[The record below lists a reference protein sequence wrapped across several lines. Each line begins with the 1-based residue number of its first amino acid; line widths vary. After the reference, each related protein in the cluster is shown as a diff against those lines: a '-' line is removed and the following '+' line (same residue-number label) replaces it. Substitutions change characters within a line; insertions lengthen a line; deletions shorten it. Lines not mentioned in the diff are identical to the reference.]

1 MKRLITLF
9 LIVVSLAAMAQR
21 ETSYPPIERA
31 GWIVPDLSNLP
42 IFDVIE
48 NTGSVTYLLNISRS
62 GRVKRVKLL
71 ATTFNNNIERAIRKE
86 IEELTLAKNEGH
98 RNVQYKG
105 TLEISLGACI
115 DSRD

>member
-9 LIVVSLAAMAQR
+9 LIVVPLAAMAQR
-21 ETSYPPIERA
+21 ETSFPPIEHA
-31 GWIVPDLSNLP
+31 GWMVPDLSNLA

-48 NTGSVTYLLNISRS
+48 DSGSVTYLLNTRRS

-71 ATTFNNNIERAIRKE
+71 TTTFNINIERAIRKE
-86 IEELTLAKNEGH
+86 IEELTLAKSEGH